1 MELKI
6 RRPIYNQ
13 RLAGYLMLNGFVLKG
28 IDKNE
33 DGSNRTVFFFNDSGE
48 LSRSINEFFDMKVK
62 LRNR

>member
-33 DGSNRTVFFFNDSGE
+33 DGSNRTVFFFNDSDE
-48 LSRSINEFFDMKVK
+48 INKVINEFLKVK
-62 LRNR
+62 K